1 MLFGLLAGAAGTAA
15 LDLFSYGDMAVRGRA
30 ASELPGTVV
39 SKLAERAHFTS
50 FALATDDT
58 AKNRR
63 GALGAIAGYGVGL
76 GSGVAY
82 AAIRPHVRA
91 WLPWPVAGVV
101 LGLATLV
108 ASEGSATALGAT
120 DWRTWS
126 ASEWFADIVPRTIY
140 GLTTAWVVEQGSPS
154 DVAPILGTAATLVR
168 EETKILEPV

>member
-1 MLFGLLAGAAGTAA
+1 M
-15 LDLFSYGDMAVRGRA
+15 
-30 ASELPGTVV
+30 
-39 SKLAERAHFTS
+39 
-50 FALATDDT
+50 
-58 AKNRR
+58 
-63 GALGAIAGYGVGL
+63 GL

-154 DVAPILGTAATLVR
+154 DVAPIVGTAATLVR
-168 EETKILEPV
+168 EETKVLEPV